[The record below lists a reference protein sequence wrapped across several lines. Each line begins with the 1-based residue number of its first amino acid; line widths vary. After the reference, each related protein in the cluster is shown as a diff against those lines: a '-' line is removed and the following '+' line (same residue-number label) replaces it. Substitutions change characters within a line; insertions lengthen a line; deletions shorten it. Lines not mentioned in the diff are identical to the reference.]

1 MCIYMYYSIDF
12 ISHLLL
18 SDLITV
24 CVCACVCVCVC
35 LCVDVCTCVH
45 AARNKD
51 NSWPEE
57 IIAVMKEVRAKDKE
71 NKETEKQQQS
81 GELLKCSVY
90 LLHVLLDPRQ
100 WLGRVYMYMY
110 M

>member
-1 MCIYMYYSIDF
+1 MCARVRVF
-12 ISHLLL
+12 
-18 SDLITV
+18 V
-24 CVCACVCVCVC
+24 CVCVCVC
-35 LCVDVCTCVH
+35 VCMRVH

-90 LLHVLLDPRQ
+90 LLHVHVHVSLE
-100 WLGRVYMYMY
+100 VF
-110 M
+110 